1 LDEKRGFA
9 ATEYAAHP
17 CGEARSERWAPFS
30 IVGFSLRRH
39 ALEVM
44 AFFTSSVGQP
54 IVMGVPGPELTDGLR
69 SLIRRVQPGGFILF
83 GRNLATPRQV
93 FELCRELAEL
103 CEVPPILTIDQ
114 EGGRVSRLK
123 LIGEEPPSGYQLC
136 LAGRE
141 DWCEEHGVLT
151 GRLLRIFGFNLNL
164 APVVDFS
171 IDETRD
177 NSLQGRCLGRDVDE
191 VRRNAGAFLRGME
204 SVGVHGTAKH
214 FPGYTFCELDPH
226 GELPRITRTRAEME
240 REELRS
246 FRNFRHA
253 AAFMVGHG
261 TFPALHDDG
270 LPASLSKAVV
280 TGLLRESLDYHG
292 LVMTDDL
299 EMGAIANHYPSEVAT
314 RLAIEAGHDILL
326 YCHNPACVEIAYGVL
341 AEMPAAQLAPALERI
356 AAFKRGLPPMP
367 ASFDEAGF
375 TAVNTAIRQLREK
388 VQRAG

>member
-1 LDEKRGFA
+1 
-9 ATEYAAHP
+9 
-17 CGEARSERWAPFS
+17 
-30 IVGFSLRRH
+30 
-39 ALEVM
+39 
-44 AFFTSSVGQP
+44 
-54 IVMGVPGPELTDGLR
+54 MGVPGPELTEGLR
-69 SLIRRVQPGGFILF
+69 SLIERVQPGGFILF
-83 GRNLATPRQV
+83 GRNLATPQQV
-93 FELCRELAEL
+93 YELCRELASL
-103 CEVPPILTIDQ
+103 CEEPPILTIDQ

-123 LIGEEPPSGYQLC
+123 RIGEEPPSGYELC

-151 GRLLRIFGFNLNL
+151 GKLLGLFGINLNL

-171 IDETRD
+171 IDEERD
-177 NSLQGRCLGRDVDE
+177 NSLKGRCLGRDVDE

-204 SVGVHGTAKH
+204 SVGVQGTAKH

-226 GELPRITRTRAEME
+226 GELPRIMRSRAEME

-261 TFPALHDDG
+261 TFPAWHGDG

-280 TGLLRESLDYHG
+280 TGLLREGMDYDG

-314 RLAIEAGHDILL
+314 RLAMEAGNDILL
-326 YCHNPACVEIAYGVL
+326 YCHNPACVEIAHGVL
-341 AEMPAAQLAPALERI
+341 AEMKAEVLGPALGRI
-356 AAFKRGLPPMP
+356 AGFKRKLRGVPER
-367 ASFDEAGF
+367 FDEAGF
-375 TAVNTAIRQLREK
+375 AAVNAAIRRLRER
-388 VQRAG
+388 VQGAVRG